1 MFNLIFILNKN
12 SINNVKI
19 YILLIYIILHII
31 NNINIIQYFLLMDIS
46 LLTRVKQLEQSNESI
61 LSELWVATQE
71 IRKLKDMNHQCLNWI
86 EQQKIERQKLIDII
100 EQQNL
105 EIKMLHCKL

>member
-1 MFNLIFILNKN
+1 
-12 SINNVKI
+12 
-19 YILLIYIILHII
+19 
-31 NNINIIQYFLLMDIS
+31 MDIS

-61 LSELWVATQE
+61 LSELWNATQE

-86 EQQKIERQKLIDII
+86 EQQKVERQRLIDII

-105 EIKMLHCKL
+105 QLKFVQCKL

>member
-1 MFNLIFILNKN
+1 
-12 SINNVKI
+12 
-19 YILLIYIILHII
+19 
-31 NNINIIQYFLLMDIS
+31 MDIS

-61 LSELWVATQE
+61 LSELWNATQE

-86 EQQKIERQKLIDII
+86 EQQKVERKKLIEVI

-105 EIKMLHCKL
+105 QIRMAQCKM

>member
-1 MFNLIFILNKN
+1 
-12 SINNVKI
+12 
-19 YILLIYIILHII
+19 
-31 NNINIIQYFLLMDIS
+31 MDIS

-61 LSELWVATQE
+61 LSELWVASQE

-86 EQQKIERQKLIDII
+86 EMQKIERQRLIDVI

-105 EIKMLHCKL
+105 QIKMIQCKL

>member
-1 MFNLIFILNKN
+1 
-12 SINNVKI
+12 
-19 YILLIYIILHII
+19 
-31 NNINIIQYFLLMDIS
+31 MDIS

-61 LSELWVATQE
+61 LSELWIATQE

-86 EQQKIERQKLIDII
+86 EQQKVERHRLIDVI

-105 EIKMLHCKL
+105 QLKLAQCKL

>member
-1 MFNLIFILNKN
+1 
-12 SINNVKI
+12 
-19 YILLIYIILHII
+19 
-31 NNINIIQYFLLMDIS
+31 MDIS

-61 LSELWVATQE
+61 LSELWIATQE

-86 EQQKIERQKLIDII
+86 EQQKEERHRLIDII

-105 EIKMLHCKL
+105 QLKLAQCKL

>member
-1 MFNLIFILNKN
+1 
-12 SINNVKI
+12 
-19 YILLIYIILHII
+19 
-31 NNINIIQYFLLMDIS
+31 MDIS

-61 LSELWVATQE
+61 LSELWLATQE

-86 EQQKIERQKLIDII
+86 EQQKVERQRLIEVI

-105 EIKMLHCKL
+105 QLKLAQCKL

>member
-1 MFNLIFILNKN
+1 
-12 SINNVKI
+12 
-19 YILLIYIILHII
+19 
-31 NNINIIQYFLLMDIS
+31 MDIS